1 MRKGVKVDF
10 YIFALLFLKV
20 EYMVDLCKDK
30 DALGK
35 PGTGVHSYRF
45 MGVAI
50 ADVIMTLIGAFIIS
64 YFTGYSFLMVAAI
77 LFILG
82 IILHR
87 LFCVRTTID
96 KMLFPNAN

>member
-1 MRKGVKVDF
+1 M
-10 YIFALLFLKV
+10 
-20 EYMVDLCKDK
+20 DLCKYK
-30 DALGK
+30 DALGE
-35 PGTGVHSYRF
+35 PGKGVHSYRF

-50 ADVIMTLIGAFIIS
+50 ADVVMTVIGALLI
-64 YFTGYSFLMVAAI
+64 SFLIKKSFLLVLII

-96 KMLFPNAN
+96 KLLFPN

>member
-1 MRKGVKVDF
+1 M
-10 YIFALLFLKV
+10 
-20 EYMVDLCKDK
+20 DLCKYK
-30 DALGK
+30 DALGE
-35 PGTGVHSYRF
+35 PGKGIHSYRF

-50 ADVIMTLIGAFIIS
+50 ADVIMTIIGTLFISFLIKKSFLLVLIG
-64 YFTGYSFLMVAAI
+64 

-96 KMLFPNAN
+96 KLLFSN